1 MHPSTYLFINTQ
13 GTKATWSF
21 QNDSKTARRKTWGTL
36 GLQFQVMDIESNDLL
51 YDFEIWYTQIC
62 TANLSHPATLCCYHH
77 LLSSTSCNWLRQV
90 WQELWV
96 VSFSMLPQKKSYGC
110 GRKVCSL
117 TRQRPHFHALRDL
130 LDFAKFWFAA
140 VARDR
145 IAKHGSRGFS
155 KSRPSFGFQGRLCAE
170 ALSPYTNVL
179 RSFGQ
184 DVEPIILE
192 MPGKVRPFSNDF
204 AIGFGNEVGVFGC
217 SCSFLQGWPNCWRRC
232 PETLRPLCAPI
243 WSWFVLTLACVR
255 PSDVCLCH
263 GCARSKPIKEW
274 KACIWKAVAGAEN
287 QIK

>member
-1 MHPSTYLFINTQ
+1 MHPSTYLFINTPRNK
-13 GTKATWSF
+13 GYLEF
-21 QNDSKTARRKTWGTL
+21 SKWLENCRGKKTWRTL

-170 ALSPYTNVL
+170 APFTLYKCAAQLWT
-179 RSFGQ
+179 GCWAHH
-184 DVEPIILE
+184 
-192 MPGKVRPFSNDF
+192 PGD
-204 AIGFGNEVGVFGC
+204 A
-217 SCSFLQGWPNCWRRC
+217 W
-232 PETLRPLCAPI
+232 
-243 WSWFVLTLACVR
+243 
-255 PSDVCLCH
+255 
-263 GCARSKPIKEW
+263 
-274 KACIWKAVAGAEN
+274 
-287 QIK
+287 